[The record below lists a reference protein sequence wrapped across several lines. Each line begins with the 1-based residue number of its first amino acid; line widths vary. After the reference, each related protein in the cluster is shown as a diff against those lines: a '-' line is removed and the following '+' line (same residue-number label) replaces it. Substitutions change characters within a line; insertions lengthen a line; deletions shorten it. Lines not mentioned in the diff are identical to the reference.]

1 MITKNI
7 SDIEYAIREKNKKNI
22 KKILKK
28 NPKEILKIKI
38 HTIID
43 IIHFNEFDLLE
54 NIFKYINS
62 KFKKFILSNNEIII
76 KLLNSNNIEFINSYY
91 INQHV

>member
-7 SDIEYAIREKNKKNI
+7 TDIEYAIRENNKKNI

-28 NPKEILKIKI
+28 NPEKIQKIKI
-38 HTIID
+38 HTFVD

-54 NIFKYINS
+54 TILKSIN
-62 KFKKFILSNNEIII
+62 KKCKIFILSNN
-76 KLLNSNNIEFINSYY
+76 
-91 INQHV
+91 